1 MIDNKILKHKYLF
14 IFLVFAFS
22 VLFCKIDSQA
32 EEGLKEYY
40 FNTYGL
46 DENTTLYT
54 YHINECKFS
63 TDFNLCFV
71 FAGNYEEVDLSGN
84 VHNASRYYPCM
95 SYKDGV
101 HTFYYSYTKT
111 RLNAKYEVIN
121 TTSSSSSQ
129 NFYNLDHIKNGGYVQ
144 FVCSVWKPLETNIP
158 IFSTLDQAEN
168 YFLTGDK
175 TGQINKPDLNLDDNE
190 FLKSDLGLHDFI
202 GSNYVN
208 AMWSNELTT
217 ILGMHDI
224 FVDVSVGYSNIKSP
238 DIILR
243 IDNIDSDI
251 PLSDYMWTKKLSS
264 IPVPDKDM
272 FIRYIRFTPY
282 YYKSDPGYYEH
293 GKSSYIY
300 LTRNGDLD
308 YVYSEPT
315 EDSNNAS
322 HGGGGSN
329 EGNHSIIDKDI
340 SDYDTYS
347 EHLTLPDFK
356 LSDVS
361 YSIVGSYLTIKWI
374 DVTEPGEILFVPDN
388 MTQVACFGYEYDI
401 NLKPST
407 FDFIPDKRVTI
418 GDHKISINLDKMFKK
433 YEENDLE
440 WDFKIHLTPI
450 FAREDRDGK
459 LRLYSGGEIIVDVVK
474 GEINDVYYDENGN
487 EIINQIG
494 TESKLGD
501 MIGDII
507 SPSEDSENPGFV
519 LTFDNL
525 MSLFSGF
532 PQLITSLINFVG
544 SIPGLLASVF
554 SFLPSSIASCVSLLC
569 IVSIFVGLLKILR

>member
-14 IFLVFAFS
+14 FFLVFVFS
-22 VLFCKIDSQA
+22 MMFGKFDSYAA
-32 EEGLKEYY
+32 ENEYY
-40 FNTYGL
+40 FSFSNYDSTAYFTYNYTFTTEYRIALVYAGESEISCNMGKYMQQQYYPVINS
-46 DENTTLYT
+46 ENTSL
-54 YHINECKFS
+54 
-63 TDFNLCFV
+63 NLTGKYYYKNSDGSV
-71 FAGNYEEVDLSGN
+71 RKELSETN
-84 VHNASRYYPCM
+84 SQI
-95 SYKDGV
+95 
-101 HTFYYSYTKT
+101 FYS
-111 RLNAKYEVIN
+111 LEH
-121 TTSSSSSQ
+121 
-129 NFYNLDHIKNGGYVQ
+129 LKNGNSCG
-144 FVCSVWKPLETNIP
+144 FIHSCIEPLDTNIP
-158 IFSTLDQAEN
+158 IFSTFDQVEN
-168 YFLTGDK
+168 YFSTGDT
-175 TGQINKPDLNLDDNE
+175 TGQINKPQLNLDDNN
-190 FLKSDLGLHDFI
+190 FLNPNLGLDDFI
-202 GSNYVN
+202 GSYYVN
-208 AMWSNELTT
+208 AMWSNELTK
-217 ILGMHDI
+217 ILGKDEI
-224 FVDVSVGYSNIKSP
+224 FVNVSVGYSNIKSP
-238 DIILR
+238 DLIYR

-264 IPVPDKDM
+264 IPVPDKDF

-282 YYKSDPGYYEH
+282 YYKSDPGYYKH

-308 YVYSEPT
+308 YVYSEPK
-315 EDSNNAS
+315 EGYNAS

-329 EGNHSIIDKDI
+329 DGSHSIIDKDL

-356 LSDVS
+356 LSNVS
-361 YSIVGSYLTIKWI
+361 YSIVGSYLNIKWI

-401 NLKPST
+401 NLKPSI
-407 FDFIPDKRVTI
+407 FDFVPDKRITI

-450 FAREDRDGK
+450 FARLDRDGK
-459 LRLYSGGEIIVDVVK
+459 QRLYSGGEIIVDVVK

-494 TESKLGD
+494 TESTLGD
-501 MIGDII
+501 YIGDII

-532 PQLITSLINFVG
+532 PKLITSLISFVG
-544 SIPGLLASVF
+544 SIPGLIASVF

-569 IVSIFVGLLKILR
+569 ITSIFVGLLKILR